1 MIKTIEVNITQSI
14 NYKREIQRCY
24 QLESLNL
31 NKREKLVKQRNQTEG
46 QKYLNDDE
54 NDSDDIADDEMKIIG
69 YLVFTIY

>member
-31 NKREKLVKQRNQTEG
+31 NKREKLVK
-46 QKYLNDDE
+46 
-54 NDSDDIADDEMKIIG
+54 
-69 YLVFTIY
+69 

>member
-1 MIKTIEVNITQSI
+1 MLPI
-14 NYKREIQRCY
+14 
-24 QLESLNL
+24 ESLNL

-69 YLVFTIY
+69 HLVFTIY